1 MHTGALRALEWDQ
14 IVDVVRG
21 FALTPLGA
29 ARLAELAPQS
39 DPHRAAQLL
48 TATTE
53 GVKYLDANPAF
64 SLNAPADLD
73 TVLAALAVEGR
84 ALDPL
89 RLLAFAEFLDSL
101 ALTCAAIRRVSGPF
115 PTLKALA
122 ENCGS
127 FKNQIGEVRSKIDP
141 SGEVNDNASP
151 ELSRLRTQLRKQRSR
166 LRSTLESYLRGK
178 DTSRYLQDQ
187 VVSDRDG
194 RYVLVVKAEHRA
206 SIPGI
211 IHGSSGSGASLYLEP
226 LSTVEINNEIVALEQ
241 QEREEVHRILRYL
254 TDAFR
259 LKPIELR
266 QAVDAATELD
276 VIQAKVRFAQLVSG
290 IAPVLST
297 DGRLELRGARHPLL
311 IPGVIAR
318 QLADDETRRER
329 GDAPAKNPVPVDV
342 LVIPPTTVLLITG
355 PNTGGKTVA
364 LKTAGLLALM
374 AQAGLFVPA
383 AEARLPVFRSVFADI
398 GDEQSIAANLSTFS
412 WHITN
417 IASMDRSLAMPA
429 LVLLDELGAGTDPL
443 EGGALGVAII
453 EHFRTRGAIVISTT
467 HYDALKTYAATTP
480 GVTAAAFGFTP
491 DTYEPTYHIQ
501 YGSPGRSL
509 ALEMAGRLGLNGT
522 IIDNARKNLSEREA
536 QLAEHLAKVDTDLR
550 ALEHERRLVR
560 REREALGEADS
571 RARVREDAL
580 RQREETFKL
589 RLNEKLDERLR
600 DARVEIDAIVADL
613 KKQAAAL
620 AEQAARDAATGPSTG
635 DTGRIRGDARAAV
648 DALVEK
654 YRHDHTPAAAVDA
667 APARSV
673 VVGDRVVLDPLGL
686 EGVVVNVHDREVE
699 VEVRGKR
706 FRAHT
711 NELRVLGGAP
721 PKPAPAAV
729 RVNVQLQPRE
739 GVSASELL
747 LVGNTVDQALDR
759 LEKFLDET
767 CSLGAAG
774 GTADSRLR
782 HRAVE
787 GSRRRLSAQ
796 ASARGERANGLASG
810 RRRRGDNRGIEGL
823 KIERL
828 AECFQIVDFRS

>member
-1 MHTGALRALEWDQ
+1 MHTGALKALEWDQ
-14 IVDVVRG
+14 IVDIVRG

-29 ARLAELAPQS
+29 ARLAELEPQS

-48 TATTE
+48 AATAE

-64 SLNAPADLD
+64 ALNAPADLEAI
-73 TVLAALAVEGR
+73 LSGLAVEGR

-101 ALTCAAIRRVSGPF
+101 GLTCATIRRVSGPF

-127 FKNQIGEVRSKIDP
+127 FKNQIGDVRSKIDP

-151 ELSRLRTQLRKQRSR
+151 ELSRLRTLMRKQRTR

-194 RYVLVVKAEHRA
+194 RYVLVVKAEHRS

-241 QEREEVHRILRYL
+241 QEREEVHRILRHL
-254 TDAFR
+254 TESFR

-276 VIQAKVRFAQLVSG
+276 AIQAKVRFAQLISG

-318 QLADDETRRER
+318 QLADDEARRER
-329 GDAPAKNPVPVDV
+329 GEAPAKDPVPVDV
-342 LVIPPTTVLLITG
+342 LVIPPTSVLLITG

-364 LKTAGLLALM
+364 LKTAGLSALM

-383 AEARLPVFRSVFADI
+383 AEARLPVFRTIFADI
-398 GDEQSIAANLSTFS
+398 GDEQSIAASLSTFS

-417 IASMDRSLAMPA
+417 IASMDRSLALPA

-467 HYDALKTYAATTP
+467 HYEALKTYAATTP

-522 IIDNARKNLSEREA
+522 IVDNARKNLSAREA

-550 ALEHERRLVR
+550 ALEHERRLLK
-560 REREALGEADS
+560 REREALGDADS

-613 KKQAAAL
+613 RKQAAVL
-620 AEQAARDAATGPSTG
+620 AEQASRNVATPSTG
-635 DTGRIRGDARAAV
+635 DTGRLRGEARAAV
-648 DALVEK
+648 DALVDK
-654 YRHDHTPAAAVDA
+654 FRSDQVPSSADA
-667 APARSV
+667 APTKSV
-673 VVGDRVVLDPLGL
+673 AVGDRVVLGTLGL
-686 EGVVVNVHDREVE
+686 EGVVVNVHDREAE

-706 FRAHT
+706 FRSLT
-711 NELRVLGGAP
+711 TELRVLGGAP
-721 PKPAPAAV
+721 AKSEPAAV

-739 GVSASELL
+739 GSSSGELL
-747 LVGNTVDQALDR
+747 LVGSTVDQALDR
-759 LEKFLDET
+759 LEKFLDE
-767 CSLGAAG
+767 SLLSEQRTLRLIHGFGTGRLKEAVVDYLHRHPLVTSVRAASPQEG
-774 GTADSRLR
+774 GGGVTIA
-782 HRAVE
+782 E
-787 GSRRRLSAQ
+787 
-796 ASARGERANGLASG
+796 
-810 RRRRGDNRGIEGL
+810 L
-823 KIERL
+823 K
-828 AECFQIVDFRS
+828 D

>member
-1 MHTGALRALEWDQ
+1 MQPSALRALEWDQ
-14 IVDVVRG
+14 IVEVVSG

-29 ARLAELAPQS
+29 ARLAGLEPQS
-39 DPHRAAQLL
+39 DPHRVAQMLA
-48 TATTE
+48 ATTE
-53 GVKYLDANPAF
+53 GVRYLDANPGF

-73 TVLAALAVEGR
+73 TVLSALAVEGR

-101 ALTCAAIRRVSGPF
+101 ALTCAAIRRVTGAF

-127 FKNQIGEVRSKIDP
+127 FKNQIAEVRSKIDP

-151 ELSRLRTQLRKQRSR
+151 ELSRVRTQIRKQRSR

-241 QEREEVHRILRYL
+241 QEREEVHRILRHL
-254 TDAFR
+254 TDSFR

-290 IAPVLST
+290 VAPVLST

-318 QLADDETRRER
+318 QVANDEERER
-329 GDAPAKNPVPVDV
+329 SNAPVKDPVPVDV

-383 AEARLPVFRSVFADI
+383 ADARLPVFRAIFADI

-417 IASMDRSLAMPA
+417 IASMDRSLALPA

-453 EHFRTRGAIVISTT
+453 EHFRARGAIVISTS
-467 HYDALKTYAATTP
+467 HYEALKTYAATTP
-480 GVTAAAFGFTP
+480 GVVAAAFGFTP

-509 ALEMAGRLGLNGT
+509 ALEMAGRLGLSGS
-522 IIDNARKNLSEREA
+522 IIDTARKNLSEREA
-536 QLAEHLAKVDTDLR
+536 QLAEHLAKIDTDLR
-550 ALEHERRLVR
+550 ALDHERRLVK

-613 KKQAAAL
+613 RKQAAVL
-620 AEQAARDAATGPSTG
+620 AEQAARQRVALPSTG
-635 DTGRIRGDARAAV
+635 DTGRLRGDARAAV
-648 DALVEK
+648 DALVDK
-654 YRHDHTPAAAVDA
+654 YRKDHTPPPVVDT
-667 APARSV
+667 APARV
-673 VVGDRVVLDPLGL
+673 VAVGDRVLLGPLGL
-686 EGVVVNVHDREVE
+686 EGVVVNVHDREAE

-706 FRAHT
+706 FRAQMT
-711 NELRVLGGAP
+711 ELRVLGGAP
-721 PKPAPAAV
+721 VKAEPANV

-739 GVSASELL
+739 GISSSELL
-747 LVGNTVDQALDR
+747 LVGNTVDQAIDR
-759 LEKFLDET
+759 LEKFLDE
-767 CSLGAAG
+767 SLLSEQRTLRLVHGFGTGRLKEAVMDYLQKHPLVTNVRTATPQEG
-774 GTADSRLR
+774 GGGVTIA
-782 HRAVE
+782 E
-787 GSRRRLSAQ
+787 
-796 ASARGERANGLASG
+796 
-810 RRRRGDNRGIEGL
+810 L
-823 KIERL
+823 K
-828 AECFQIVDFRS
+828 D

>member
-1 MHTGALRALEWDQ
+1 MHTGALRALEWDA

-21 FALTPLGA
+21 FALTPIGE
-29 ARLAELAPQS
+29 ARLAELEPQS

-48 TATTE
+48 SATSE

-73 TVLAALAVEGR
+73 ALLSALAVEGR

-101 ALTCAAIRRVSGPF
+101 AVTCATIRRVSGPF

-127 FKNQIGEVRSKIDP
+127 FKNQIGDVRSKIDP

-151 ELSRLRTQLRKQRSR
+151 ELARVRTQMRKQRAR

-194 RYVLVVKAEHRA
+194 RYVLVVKTEHRA

-241 QEREEVHRILRYL
+241 QEREEVHRILRHL
-254 TDAFR
+254 TDSFR

-266 QAVDAATELD
+266 QAVEAAAGLD

-290 IAPVLST
+290 VAPVLST

-311 IPGVIAR
+311 VPAVVAR
-318 QLADDETRRER
+318 QLADDEARRER
-329 GDAPAKNPVPVDV
+329 GDAPARDPVPVDV

-383 AEARLPVFRSVFADI
+383 AEARLPVFRTIFADI

-417 IASMDRSLAMPA
+417 IASMDRSLALPA

-443 EGGALGVAII
+443 EGGALGVAIV
-453 EHFRTRGAIVISTT
+453 EHFRTRGALVISTT

-509 ALEMAGRLGLNGT
+509 ALEMAGRLGLNGA
-522 IIDNARKNLSEREA
+522 IIDSARKNLTEREV
-536 QLAEHLAKVDTDLR
+536 QLAEHLAKVDSDLR
-550 ALEHERRLVR
+550 ALEHERRLVK
-560 REREALGEADS
+560 REREALGDADS
-571 RARVREDAL
+571 RARVREEAL
-580 RQREETFKL
+580 RQREETFKQ
-589 RLNEKLDERLR
+589 RLNEKLDERMR
-600 DARVEIDAIVADL
+600 DARLEIDAIVADL

-620 AEQAARDAATGPSTG
+620 AEQAARNITAAPSTG
-635 DTGRIRGDARAAV
+635 DTGRLRGDARAAV
-648 DALVEK
+648 EALVDK
-654 YRHDHTPAAAVDA
+654 YRKDPAPIPPVDA
-667 APARSV
+667 PPGRSV
-673 VVGDRVVLDPLGL
+673 AVGDRVVLGSLGL
-686 EGVVVNVHDREVE
+686 EGIVVNVHDREAE

-706 FRAHT
+706 FRSQTAD
-711 NELRVLGGAP
+711 LRVLGGST
-721 PKPAPAAV
+721 PKAEPSPV

-739 GVSASELL
+739 GASSSELL
-747 LVGNTVDQALDR
+747 LVGNTVDQALDK
-759 LEKFLDET
+759 LEKFLDE
-767 CSLGAAG
+767 SLLSEQRTLRLIHGFGTGRLKEAVVDYLHKHPLVTNVRTASPQEG
-774 GTADSRLR
+774 GGGVTIA
-782 HRAVE
+782 E
-787 GSRRRLSAQ
+787 
-796 ASARGERANGLASG
+796 
-810 RRRRGDNRGIEGL
+810 L
-823 KIERL
+823 K
-828 AECFQIVDFRS
+828 D

>member
-1 MHTGALRALEWDQ
+1 MHTGALRALEWDA

-21 FALTPLGA
+21 FALTPIGGA
-29 ARLAELAPQS
+29 HLAELEPQS

-48 TATTE
+48 AATVE
-53 GVKYLDANPAF
+53 GAKYLDANPAF

-73 TVLAALAVEGR
+73 ALLSALAVEGR

-101 ALTCAAIRRVSGPF
+101 ALTCATIRRVSGPF
-115 PTLKALA
+115 PLLKALA

-127 FKNQIGEVRSKIDP
+127 FKNQIGDVRSKIDP

-151 ELSRLRTQLRKQRSR
+151 ELARVRTQMRKQRTR

-241 QEREEVHRILRYL
+241 QEREEVHRILRQL
-254 TDAFR
+254 TDSFR

-266 QAVDAATELD
+266 QAVEAAAGLD
-276 VIQAKVRFAQLVSG
+276 VIQAKVRFAQLISG
-290 IAPVLST
+290 VAPVLST

-311 IPGVIAR
+311 IPAVVAR
-318 QLADDETRRER
+318 QLTEDEARRER
-329 GDAPAKNPVPVDV
+329 GDAPAREPVPVDI
-342 LVIPPTTVLLITG
+342 LVIPPTSVLLITG

-383 AEARLPVFRSVFADI
+383 AEARLPVFRTIFADI

-417 IASMDRSLAMPA
+417 IASMDRSLALPA

-443 EGGALGVAII
+443 EGGALGVAIV
-453 EHFRTRGAIVISTT
+453 EHFRTRGALVISTT
-467 HYDALKTYAATTP
+467 HYEALKTYAATTP
-480 GVTAAAFGFTP
+480 GVTPAAFGFTP

-509 ALEMAGRLGLNGT
+509 ALEMAGRLGLNGA
-522 IIDNARKNLSEREA
+522 IVDSARKNLSDREA
-536 QLAEHLAKVDTDLR
+536 QLAEHLAKVDSDLR
-550 ALEHERRLVR
+550 ALEHERRLVK
-560 REREALGEADS
+560 REREALGDADS
-571 RARVREDAL
+571 RARVREEAL
-580 RQREETFKL
+580 RQREETFKQ

-600 DARVEIDAIVADL
+600 DARLEIDAVVADL
-613 KKQAAAL
+613 KKQAATL
-620 AEQAARDAATGPSTG
+620 VEQTARDIAAAPSTG
-635 DTGRIRGDARAAV
+635 DTGRLRGDARAAV
-648 DALVEK
+648 DALVDK
-654 YRHDHTPAAAVDA
+654 YRKDPAPAAPPIDA
-667 APARSV
+667 APGRIVA
-673 VVGDRVVLDPLGL
+673 VGDRVVLESLGL
-686 EGVVVNVHDREVE
+686 EGIVVNVHDREAE

-706 FRAHT
+706 FRSQTA
-711 NELRVLGGAP
+711 ELRVLGGSAP
-721 PKPAPAAV
+721 KAEPSPV
-729 RVNVQLQPRE
+729 RVNVQLQPRD
-739 GVSASELL
+739 GASSSELL

-759 LEKFLDET
+759 LEKFLDE
-767 CSLGAAG
+767 SLLSEQRTLRLIHGFGTGRLKEAVVDYLHKHPLVTNVRAASPQEG
-774 GTADSRLR
+774 GGGVTIA
-782 HRAVE
+782 E
-787 GSRRRLSAQ
+787 
-796 ASARGERANGLASG
+796 
-810 RRRRGDNRGIEGL
+810 L
-823 KIERL
+823 K
-828 AECFQIVDFRS
+828 D

>member
-1 MHTGALRALEWDQ
+1 MQPSALRALEWDQ

-21 FALTPLGA
+21 YALTPLGA
-29 ARLAELAPQS
+29 ARLAELEPQT
-39 DPHRAAQLL
+39 DPSRAAHLL
-48 TATTE
+48 AATAE
-53 GVKYLDANPAF
+53 GVKYLDSNPGF
-64 SLNAPADLD
+64 SLNAPADLESI
-73 TVLAALAVEGR
+73 LAALAVEGR
-84 ALDPL
+84 ALDAL

-101 ALTCAAIRRVSGPF
+101 ALTCATIRRISGPF

-127 FKNQIGEVRSKIDP
+127 FKNQIADVRSKIDP

-151 ELSRLRTQLRKQRSR
+151 ELARLRTQLRKQRNR

-241 QEREEVHRILRYL
+241 QEQEEVHRILRHL
-254 TDAFR
+254 TDTFR

-266 QAVDAATELD
+266 QAVDTATELD

-290 IAPVLST
+290 VEPVLSS

-311 IPGVIAR
+311 IPGVIR
-318 QLADDETRRER
+318 RLAAAIGEGHQPPPKE
-329 GDAPAKNPVPVDV
+329 PVPVDV

-383 AEARLPVFRSVFADI
+383 ADARLPVFRSIFADI
-398 GDEQSIAANLSTFS
+398 GDEQSIAASLSTFS

-417 IASMDRSLAMPA
+417 IAGMDRSLVLPA

-509 ALEMAGRLGLNGT
+509 ALEMAARIGLSAT
-522 IIDNARKNLSEREA
+522 IVNNARKNLSEREA
-536 QLAEHLAKVDTDLR
+536 QLAEHLAKIDTDLR
-550 ALEHERRLVR
+550 SLEHERRLVK

-571 RARVREDAL
+571 RARVREEAL

-600 DARVEIDAIVADL
+600 DARSEIDAIVADL

-620 AEQAARDAATGPSTG
+620 AEQAARNVATVPSTG
-635 DTGRIRGDARAAV
+635 DTGRLRGDARSAV

-654 YRHDHTPAAAVDA
+654 YRNDTPAPAVEP
-667 APARSV
+667 APSRNI
-673 VVGDRVVLDPLGL
+673 VVGDRVVLGPLGL
-686 EGVVVNVHDREVE
+686 EGVVVNVHDREAE
-699 VEVRGKR
+699 VDVRGKR

-711 NELRVLGGAP
+711 NELRVLGGAA
-721 PKPAPAAV
+721 PKPEPSAV

-739 GVSASELL
+739 GAVSSELL

-759 LEKFLDET
+759 LEKFLDE
-767 CSLGAAG
+767 SLLSEQRTVRLIHGF
-774 GTADSRLR
+774 GTGRLKE
-782 HRAVE
+782 AV
-787 GSRRRLSAQ
+787 
-796 ASARGERANGLASG
+796 
-810 RRRRGDNRGIEGL
+810 
-823 KIERL
+823 
-828 AECFQIVDFRS
+828 VDFLHRHPLVTNVRTASPQEGGGGVTIAELKD

>member
-1 MHTGALRALEWDQ
+1 
-14 IVDVVRG
+14 
-21 FALTPLGA
+21 
-29 ARLAELAPQS
+29 
-39 DPHRAAQLL
+39 
-48 TATTE
+48 
-53 GVKYLDANPAF
+53 
-64 SLNAPADLD
+64 
-73 TVLAALAVEGR
+73 
-84 ALDPL
+84 L

-127 FKNQIGEVRSKIDP
+127 FKNQIGDVRSKIDP

-206 SIPGI
+206 AIPGI

-226 LSTVEINNEIVALEQ
+226 LSTVEINNDVVALEQ
-241 QEREEVHRILRYL
+241 QEREEVHRILRHL

-266 QAVDAATELD
+266 QAVDAATALD

-318 QLADDETRRER
+318 QLADDEPRRNR
-329 GDAPAKNPVPVDV
+329 GDAPAKTPVPVDV

-383 AEARLPVFRSVFADI
+383 AEARLPVFRSIFADI

-417 IASMDRSLAMPA
+417 IASMDRFLAMPA

-453 EHFRTRGAIVISTT
+453 EHFRARGAIVISTT

-491 DTYEPTYHIQ
+491 DTFEPTYHIQ

-522 IIDNARKNLSEREA
+522 IIDNARKNLSAREA

-580 RQREETFKL
+580 RQREETFRL

-613 KKQAAAL
+613 KKQAGAL
-620 AEQAARDAATGPSTG
+620 ADQAARGATTGPSTG
-635 DTGRIRGDARAAV
+635 DTGRMRVDARSAV

-654 YRHDHTPAAAVDA
+654 YRHDHAPAPAVDT
-667 APARSV
+667 APARTI
-673 VVGDRVVLDPLGL
+673 VVGDRVVLDSLGL
-686 EGVVVNVHDREVE
+686 EGVVVNVHDREAE

-711 NELRVLGGAP
+711 SELRVLGGAA
-721 PKPAPAAV
+721 PKPAAV

-739 GVSASELL
+739 GASSTELL

-767 CSLGAAG
+767 LLSEQ
-774 GTADSRLR
+774 
-782 HRAVE
+782 RAVRLIHGFGTGRLKEAVVDYLHKHPLVANVRTASPQE
-787 GSRRRLSAQ
+787 GGGGVTIA
-796 ASARGERANGLASG
+796 E
-810 RRRRGDNRGIEGL
+810 L
-823 KIERL
+823 K
-828 AECFQIVDFRS
+828 D

>member
-1 MHTGALRALEWDQ
+1 MHPGALRALEWDQ

-21 FALTPLGA
+21 YALTPLAA
-29 ARLAELAPQS
+29 ARLAELEPQS
-39 DPHRAAQLL
+39 DPVRAAQLL
-48 TATTE
+48 AATAE

-64 SLNAPADLD
+64 SLNAPADLES
-73 TVLAALAVEGR
+73 VLAALAVEGR
-84 ALDPL
+84 ALDAL
-89 RLLAFAEFLDSL
+89 RLVALAEFLDSL
-101 ALTCAAIRRVSGPF
+101 SLTCAAIRRVSGSF
-115 PTLKALA
+115 PMLKAIA

-127 FKNQIGEVRSKIDP
+127 FKNQIADVRSKIDP

-226 LSTVEINNEIVALEQ
+226 LSTVEINNDIVALEQ
-241 QEREEVHRILRYL
+241 QEHEEVHRILRHL

-259 LKPIELR
+259 LKATELR
-266 QAVDAATELD
+266 QAVEAATELD

-290 IAPVLST
+290 VAPVLST

-318 QLADDETRRER
+318 QRVNDEAR
-329 GDAPAKNPVPVDV
+329 GDRTEPLPKDPVPVDV
-342 LVIPPTTVLLITG
+342 LLIPPTTVLLITG

-364 LKTAGLLALM
+364 LKTAGLLAVM

-383 AEARLPVFRSVFADI
+383 ADARLPVFRSIFADI
-398 GDEQSIAANLSTFS
+398 GDEQSIAASLSTFS

-417 IASMDRSLAMPA
+417 IASMDRALVLPA

-453 EHFRTRGAIVISTT
+453 EHFRVRGAIVISTT
-467 HYDALKTYAATTP
+467 HYEALKSYAATTP

-491 DTYEPTYHIQ
+491 DTYEPTYQIQ

-509 ALEMAGRLGLNGT
+509 ALEMAGRLGLNAA
-522 IIDNARKNLSEREA
+522 IVDNARKNLSEREA
-536 QLAEHLAKVDTDLR
+536 QLAEHLAKVDADLR
-550 ALEHERRLVR
+550 ALEHERRLLKR
-560 REREALGEADS
+560 DREALGEADG
-571 RARVREDAL
+571 RARLREDAL

-600 DARVEIDAIVADL
+600 GARLEIDTIVADL
-613 KKQAAAL
+613 KKQAATL
-620 AEQAARDAATGPSTG
+620 ADQAARNAASVPSTG
-635 DTGRIRGDARAAV
+635 DTGRLRGDARAAV
-648 DALVEK
+648 DALVDK
-654 YRHDHTPAAAVDA
+654 YRNEAPTAPSQPSAARV
-667 APARSV
+667 V
-673 VVGDRVVLDPLGL
+673 VVGDRVVLGPLGL
-686 EGVVVNVHDREVE
+686 EGVVVNVHDREAE

-711 NELRVLGGAP
+711 NELRVLGGPAP
-721 PKPAPAAV
+721 KSEPAAV
-729 RVNVQLQPRE
+729 RVNVQLQPRD
-739 GVSASELL
+739 GATPSELL
-747 LVGNTVDQALDR
+747 LVGNTVDQAIDR
-759 LEKFLDET
+759 LEKFLDE
-767 CSLGAAG
+767 SLLSEQRTVRLIHGF
-774 GTADSRLR
+774 GTGRLKE
-782 HRAVE
+782 AV
-787 GSRRRLSAQ
+787 
-796 ASARGERANGLASG
+796 
-810 RRRRGDNRGIEGL
+810 
-823 KIERL
+823 
-828 AECFQIVDFRS
+828 VDFLHKHPLVTNVRTASPQEGGGGVTIAELKD

>member
-1 MHTGALRALEWDQ
+1 MHTGALRALEWDA

-29 ARLAELAPQS
+29 ACLAGLEPQS
-39 DPHRAAQLL
+39 DPHRAAQLVA
-48 TATTE
+48 ATTE
-53 GVKYLDANPAF
+53 GVRYLDANPAF
-64 SLNAPADLD
+64 SLNAPADLEI
-73 TVLAALAVEGR
+73 VLSALAVEGR

-101 ALTCAAIRRVSGPF
+101 ALTCATIRRVSGPF

-122 ENCGS
+122 DTCGS
-127 FKNQIGEVRSKIDP
+127 FKSQISEVRSKIDP

-226 LSTVEINNEIVALEQ
+226 LSTVEINNDVVALEQ
-241 QEREEVHRILRYL
+241 QEREEVHRILRHL
-254 TDAFR
+254 TDLFR
-259 LKPIELR
+259 QKPAELR

-276 VIQAKVRFAQLVSG
+276 VIQAKVRFAQLISG
-290 IAPVLST
+290 VAPIVPT

-311 IPGVIAR
+311 IPGVIRR
-318 QLADDETRRER
+318 QLDADEVRREQ
-329 GDAPAKNPVPVDV
+329 GGAPARDPVPVDV

-383 AEARLPVFRSVFADI
+383 ADARLPVFRSIFADI

-417 IASMDRSLAMPA
+417 IAGMDRSLALPA

-453 EHFRTRGAIVISTT
+453 EHFRTRGATVVSTT
-467 HYDALKTYAATTP
+467 HYEALKTYAATTA

-509 ALEMAGRLGLNGT
+509 ALEMAGRLGLSGT

-550 ALEHERRLVR
+550 ALEHERRLVK

-571 RARVREDAL
+571 RARGREDAL

-589 RLNEKLDERLR
+589 RLNERLDERLR
-600 DARVEIDAIVADL
+600 DARAEIDAIVADL

-620 AEQAARDAATGPSTG
+620 AAQASRNAATVPSTG
-635 DTGRIRGDARAAV
+635 ETGRLRGDARASV

-654 YRHDHTPAAAVDA
+654 YRHDQVPAAAPVDT
-667 APARSV
+667 APTRTI
-673 VVGDRVVLDPLGL
+673 VVGDRVVLGPLGL
-686 EGVVVNVHDREVE
+686 EGVVVNLHDREAE
-699 VEVRGKR
+699 VDVRGKR

-711 NELRVLGGAP
+711 SELRALGGP
-721 PKPAPAAV
+721 PPRAVPAAV

-759 LEKFLDET
+759 LEKFLDE
-767 CSLGAAG
+767 SLLTEQRTVRLIHGF
-774 GTADSRLR
+774 GTGRLR
-782 HRAVE
+782 EAVVDYLHKHPLVTTVRAASPQE
-787 GSRRRLSAQ
+787 GGGGVTIA
-796 ASARGERANGLASG
+796 E
-810 RRRRGDNRGIEGL
+810 L
-823 KIERL
+823 K
-828 AECFQIVDFRS
+828 D

>member
-1 MHTGALRALEWDQ
+1 MQPGALRALEWDQ
-14 IVDVVRG
+14 IVDVVRS
-21 FALTPLGA
+21 FALTPPGA
-29 ARLAELAPQS
+29 ARLADLEPQS
-39 DPHRAAQLL
+39 DLHRASQLL
-48 TATTE
+48 TATAE

-89 RLLAFAEFLDSL
+89 RLLAFAEFLDSI
-101 ALTCAAIRRVSGPF
+101 ALTCATIRRVNGVF

-127 FKNQIGEVRSKIDP
+127 FKNQIGEIRSKIDP
-141 SGEVNDNASP
+141 SGEMNDNASP
-151 ELSRLRTQLRKQRSR
+151 ELSRLRTQIRKQRNR
-166 LRSTLESYLRGK
+166 LPSTLESYLRGK

-194 RYVLVVKAEHRA
+194 RYVLIVKAEHRS

-241 QEREEVHRILRYL
+241 QEREEVHRILRHL

-266 QAVDAATELD
+266 QAVDTAAELD
-276 VIQAKVRFAQLVSG
+276 VIQSKVRFAQLIG
-290 IAPVLST
+290 GTAPLLST

-318 QLADDETRRER
+318 QIAENDARHER
-329 GDAPAKNPVPVDV
+329 GDAPARDPVPVDV
-342 LVIPPTTVLLITG
+342 LVIPPTSVLLITG

-383 AEARLPVFRSVFADI
+383 ADARLPVFRTIFADI
-398 GDEQSIAANLSTFS
+398 GDEQSIAASLSTFS

-417 IASMDRSLAMPA
+417 IASMDRSLALPA

-453 EHFRTRGAIVISTT
+453 EHFRNRGATVISTT
-467 HYDALKTYAATTP
+467 HYEALKTYAATTP

-509 ALEMAGRLGLNGT
+509 ALEMAARLGLNAT
-522 IIDNARKNLSEREA
+522 IVDNARKNLSEREA
-536 QLAEHLAKVDTDLR
+536 QLAEHLAKIDTDLR
-550 ALEHERRLVR
+550 ALDHERRLVK
-560 REREALGEADS
+560 REREALVDADS

-580 RQREETFKL
+580 RQREETFRL
-589 RLNEKLDERLR
+589 RLNEKLDERMR

-620 AEQAARDAATGPSTG
+620 AEQAARNAATVPSTG
-635 DTGRIRGDARAAV
+635 DTGRLRGDARAAV
-648 DALVEK
+648 DALVDK
-654 YRHDHTPAAAVDA
+654 YRHDQTPVPPVDVTPA
-667 APARSV
+667 RTV

-711 NELRVLGGAP
+711 NELRVLSGAP
-721 PKPAPAAV
+721 PKPAPPTV

-767 CSLGAAG
+767 LLSEQ
-774 GTADSRLR
+774 
-782 HRAVE
+782 RAVRLIHGFGTGRLKEAVVDYLHKHPLVANVRTASPQE
-787 GSRRRLSAQ
+787 GGGGVTIA
-796 ASARGERANGLASG
+796 E
-810 RRRRGDNRGIEGL
+810 L
-823 KIERL
+823 K
-828 AECFQIVDFRS
+828 D

>member
-1 MHTGALRALEWDQ
+1 MHPGALRSLEWDR
-14 IVDVVRG
+14 IVEVVRG

-29 ARLAELAPQS
+29 ARLAELEPQS
-39 DPHRAAQLL
+39 DPHRVTQLL
-48 TATTE
+48 AATAE
-53 GVKYLDANPAF
+53 GVRYLDSNPSF
-64 SLNAPADLD
+64 TLNAPEDLEA
-73 TVLAALAVEGR
+73 VLSALAVEGR
-84 ALDPL
+84 ALEPL
-89 RLLAFAEFLDSL
+89 RLLAFAEFLDSV

-127 FKNQIGEVRSKIDP
+127 FKNQIADVRSKIDP

-151 ELSRLRTQLRKQRSR
+151 ELARLRTQLRKQRSR

-206 SIPGI
+206 AIPGI

-241 QEREEVHRILRYL
+241 QEREEVHRILRQL
-254 TDAFR
+254 TDTFR
-259 LKPIELR
+259 TRPVELR
-266 QAVDAATELD
+266 QAVDTATELD
-276 VIQAKVRFAQLVSG
+276 IVQAKVRFAQLTSGVAPIVS
-290 IAPVLST
+290 P

-318 QLADDETRRER
+318 LEDGAEREGNEVR
-329 GDAPAKNPVPVDV
+329 PKDPVPVDIV
-342 LVIPPTTVLLITG
+342 VIPPTTVLLITG

-364 LKTAGLLALM
+364 LKTAGLSALM

-383 AEARLPVFRSVFADI
+383 ADARLPIFRSIFADI
-398 GDEQSIAANLSTFS
+398 GDEQSIAASLSTFS

-417 IASMDRSLAMPA
+417 IANMDRSLVLPA

-453 EHFRTRGAIVISTT
+453 EHFRTRGAVVVSTT
-467 HYDALKTYAATTP
+467 HYEALKTYAATTP
-480 GVTAAAFGFTP
+480 GVAAAAFGFTP

-522 IIDNARKNLSEREA
+522 IVENARKNLSEREA

-560 REREALGEADS
+560 REREALGEEDS
-571 RARVREDAL
+571 RQRVREEAL
-580 RQREETFKL
+580 RQREETFKQ
-589 RLNEKLDERLR
+589 RLNEKLEERMR
-600 DARVEIDAIVADL
+600 DARAEIDAIVADL
-613 KKQAAAL
+613 RKQAAAL
-620 AEQAARDAATGPSTG
+620 AEHAAKNVAAMPSTG
-635 DTGRIRGDARAAV
+635 DTGRLRVDARAAIE
-648 DALVEK
+648 ALGEK
-654 YRHDHTPAAAVDA
+654 YRKDEPAPAPVETTPARPVA
-667 APARSV
+667 
-673 VVGDRVVLDPLGL
+673 VGDRVMLGPLGL
-686 EGVVVNVHDREVE
+686 EGIVVNVHEREAE

-706 FRAHT
+706 FRAQT
-711 NELRVLGGAP
+711 AELRVLGGAVS
-721 PKPAPAAV
+721 KPEPAAV

-739 GVSASELL
+739 GVSSSELL

-759 LEKFLDET
+759 LEKFLDE
-767 CSLGAAG
+767 SLLGEQRTVRLIHGFGTGRLKEAVVEFLNKHPLVTQVRPATPQEG
-774 GTADSRLR
+774 GGGVTIA
-782 HRAVE
+782 E
-787 GSRRRLSAQ
+787 
-796 ASARGERANGLASG
+796 
-810 RRRRGDNRGIEGL
+810 L
-823 KIERL
+823 K
-828 AECFQIVDFRS
+828 D

>member
-1 MHTGALRALEWDQ
+1 MQTGALRALEWDQ

-21 FALTPLGA
+21 YALTPLGE

-48 TATTE
+48 AATAE
-53 GVKYLDANPAF
+53 GVKYLDANPGF
-64 SLNAPADLD
+64 SLNAPEDLD
-73 TVLAALAVEGR
+73 AVLSALAVEGR

-101 ALTCAAIRRVSGPF
+101 ALTCAAIRRVSGAF
-115 PTLKALA
+115 PTLKAIA
-122 ENCGS
+122 DNCGS
-127 FKNQIGEVRSKIDP
+127 FKNQIADVRGKIDP
-141 SGEVNDNASP
+141 SGEVNDNASA
-151 ELSRLRTQLRKQRSR
+151 ELSKLRMQLRKQRAR

-187 VVSDRDG
+187 VVSERDG
-194 RYVLVVKAEHRA
+194 RYVLVVKAEHRS

-226 LSTVEINNEIVALEQ
+226 LSTVEINNEIVAIEQ
-241 QEREEVHRILRYL
+241 QEREEIHRILRQL
-254 TDAFR
+254 TEAFR

-276 VIQAKVRFAQLVSG
+276 IIQAKVRFAQLTSG
-290 IAPVLST
+290 VAPVLST

-318 QLADDETRRER
+318 QLADDDARRER
-329 GDAPAKNPVPVDV
+329 NDAPAKDPVPVDV

-383 AEARLPVFRSVFADI
+383 ADARLPVFRSIFADI

-453 EHFRTRGAIVISTT
+453 EHFRTRGALVISTT

-491 DTYEPTYHIQ
+491 DTYEPTYQIQ

-522 IIDNARKNLSEREA
+522 IIDNARRNLSEREA
-536 QLAEHLAKVDTDLR
+536 QLADHLAKIDTDLR
-550 ALEHERRLVR
+550 ALEHERRLVK

-589 RLNEKLDERLR
+589 RLNEKLDERMR

-620 AEQAARDAATGPSTG
+620 AEHAARNAAAAPSTG
-635 DTGRIRGDARAAV
+635 DTGRLRGDARAAV
-648 DALVEK
+648 DALVDK
-654 YRHDHTPAAAVDA
+654 YRNEQTPEPAATA

-673 VVGDRVVLDPLGL
+673 AVGDRVVLGPLGL
-686 EGVVVNVHDREVE
+686 EGIVVNVHDREAE

-711 NELRVLGGAP
+711 NELRLLGGAP
-721 PKPAPAAV
+721 PKPAPAPV

-739 GVSASELL
+739 GASSSELL

-767 CSLGAAG
+767 VMSEQ
-774 GTADSRLR
+774 
-782 HRAVE
+782 RAVRLIHGFGTGRLKEAVVDYLHKHPLVANVRTASPQE
-787 GSRRRLSAQ
+787 GGGGVTIA
-796 ASARGERANGLASG
+796 E
-810 RRRRGDNRGIEGL
+810 L
-823 KIERL
+823 K
-828 AECFQIVDFRS
+828 D